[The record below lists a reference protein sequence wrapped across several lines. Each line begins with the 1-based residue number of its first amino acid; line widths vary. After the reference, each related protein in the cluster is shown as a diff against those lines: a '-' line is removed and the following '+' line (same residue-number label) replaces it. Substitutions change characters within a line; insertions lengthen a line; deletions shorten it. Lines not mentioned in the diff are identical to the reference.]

1 MNEAFISGS
10 GRMFMHLCRKY
21 SRSVMCKRDVQGKV
35 RVILR
40 IKIDSKSIQN
50 CTIRFK
56 KSQVD
61 LEIS

>member
-1 MNEAFISGS
+1 
-10 GRMFMHLCRKY
+10 MHLCRKY

-61 LEIS
+61 LEISCKK